1 MGGRGARSPRSP
13 WPGSCCSWRPW
24 RTAPSFSSGRPPP
37 FSWLPPP
44 PAGPSPPVETP
55 PPAPARPQGCPVPFG
70 ACRALAPSGGSTS
83 WLGLPSRR
91 GSEGL
96 GPRACGPGDWPRSR
110 EGQER
115 EAWAPG
121 VSGAQGGGVG
131 AGLTASLFWRSR
143 SFSARI
149 LCCSALSARRFS
161 CGEGGK
167 RVSLALPSLAAPTSA
182 QQRPLT
188 QD

>member
-1 MGGRGARSPRSP
+1 MEDSAFFFFRSSSALLLASSSSR
-13 WPGSCCSWRPW
+13 R
-24 RTAPSFSSGRPPP
+24 AFSSCGD
-37 FSWLPPP
+37 
-44 PAGPSPPVETP
+44 P

-70 ACRALAPSGGSTS
+70 ACRALAPSGRSTS

-96 GPRACGPGDWPRSR
+96 GPRVCGPGDWPRSR

-161 CGEGGK
+161 CGEGAK

-182 QQRPLT
+182 QQRPPHPGLG
-188 QD
+188 DSRFSP